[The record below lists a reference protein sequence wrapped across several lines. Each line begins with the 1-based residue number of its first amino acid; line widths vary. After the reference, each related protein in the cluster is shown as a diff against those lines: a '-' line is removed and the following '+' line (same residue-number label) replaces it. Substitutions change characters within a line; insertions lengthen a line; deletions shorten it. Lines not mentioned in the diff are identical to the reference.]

1 MVTGV
6 DEQFGRILEC
16 LKEQSLEEDTI
27 VIFTSDHGNCLGCH
41 EQISKNVHYEESMRI
56 PFLIR
61 WPGRIKSRHDDL
73 LISVPDIYPTLLEL
87 MGLKDD
93 IPKEIDGLSYASIF
107 LTGKGPRPASQW
119 YMHVPVGQPA
129 WGKRGIRT
137 HRYSLVINKVEKKPN
152 EYMLHDNVTDP
163 FQLKNIADEK
173 PEVVNE
179 LTKELEKWLR
189 KNNDPWLK
197 S

>member
-16 LKEQSLEEDTI
+16 LKEQSLAEDTI
-27 VIFTSDHGNCLGCH
+27 VVFTSDHGNCLGCH
-41 EQISKNVHYEESMRI
+41 EQISKNVYYEESMRI

-61 WPGRIKSRHDDL
+61 WPNRIRPRHDNL

-93 IPKEIDGLSYASIF
+93 IPNEIDGLSQASIF
-107 LTGKGPRPASQW
+107 LTGKGTRPVSQW
-119 YMHVPVGQPA
+119 YLHVPVGQPA

-137 HRYSLVINKVEKKPN
+137 HRYTLVINKVEKKPS
-152 EYMLHDNVTDP
+152 EYMLHDNVKDP
-163 FQLKNIADEK
+163 FQLNNIADEI

-179 LTKELEKWLR
+179 LNKELEIWLQ